1 MGEKI
6 YVINSSMGLE
16 QYQVAEINEKLTRGW
31 SVKSVTMSSDK
42 EYTSA
47 IIVLRI
53 GD

>member
-6 YVINSSMGLE
+6 FIIESSMGL
-16 QYQVAEINEKLTRGW
+16 YQGQVDEINEKLKRGW
-31 SVKSVTMSSDK
+31 TVKSVTMSSTKDR
-42 EYTSA
+42 TSA